1 MKLRW
6 HIRRYK
12 VTAQMVRDY
21 QEIHGGGLMEAKNKL
36 TQFSKELE
44 YYDDDDGQWKPIPI
58 EITETI
64 PDLNNI

>member
-1 MKLRW
+1 
-6 HIRRYK
+6 
-12 VTAQMVRDY
+12 MVRDY